1 MYREK
6 TRTRTQSVV
15 VFYSAPV
22 RSILREITGH
32 FATVC
37 LEAASLNF
45 AFAMLDLSR
54 QNRRNPS
61 FCFSLRR
68 RVLAKPPLASERK
81 IVFSDEV
88 LQDPYP
94 TYARMLEEG
103 PLHFVDMGGQ
113 WAVWAVFGHSEC
125 SAVAKDPR
133 LSAKRAQQM
142 IITLPP
148 SSQAEFTELA
158 RMLGLWLI
166 FMDPPEHTR
175 LRKLLNKGFSA
186 GAIEQ
191 LRPQVEHIVD
201 QMLKPLQQGS
211 EIDLMHEFANPM
223 PVRII
228 LEMLG
233 IPQELRDTF
242 VDWSRAIA
250 VFRGNPNRTVEETR
264 AAQDA
269 LIALTDFFRKT
280 VAERRRNKGS
290 DLISLL
296 IDIEEE
302 GEVLT
307 EEELYAQCIALLF
320 AGHETTRNLIGNGMY
335 TLLKNPQET
344 AELREKPEMIRAAV
358 EEILRFESPVQFTA
372 RVLKEDIE
380 VCGQRIPKRWSI
392 LCMLGAANRDPK
404 QFKEPDRLDLK
415 RLNNQHLAFSAGLHF
430 CIGAQLARL
439 EGQVA
444 LLNLVQ
450 RFPEMKLNGPRPE
463 WASTFGLRGVS
474 SLSVIM

>member
-1 MYREK
+1 
-6 TRTRTQSVV
+6 
-15 VFYSAPV
+15 
-22 RSILREITGH
+22 
-32 FATVC
+32 
-37 LEAASLNF
+37 
-45 AFAMLDLSR
+45 
-54 QNRRNPS
+54 
-61 FCFSLRR
+61 
-68 RVLAKPPLASERK
+68 LAKPPVGAERK
-81 IVFSDEV
+81 VVFSNEV

-94 TYARMLEEG
+94 TYTRMLEEG
-103 PLHFVDMGGQ
+103 PLHFVDIGGQ
-113 WAVWAVFGHSEC
+113 WAVWAVFGHADC

-148 SSQAEFTELA
+148 SSQAEFSELA

-175 LRKLLNKGFSA
+175 LRKLLNKGFSPA
-186 GAIEQ
+186 AVEG
-191 LRPQVEHIVD
+191 LRPQVEAIVD
-201 QMLKPLQQGS
+201 RMLEPVKHGK
-211 EIDLMHEFANPM
+211 EFELMQNFANPM

-228 LEMLG
+228 SEMLG
-233 IPQELRDTF
+233 IPQELHDTF
-242 VDWSRAIA
+242 VNWSRAIA
-250 VFRGNPNRTVEETR
+250 LFRGNPNRTVEQAR

-269 LIALTDFFRKT
+269 LKALTNYFRQT
-280 VAERRRNKGS
+280 VAERKRNKGN

-320 AGHETTRNLIGNGMY
+320 AGHETTRNLIGNGIY
-335 TLLKNPQET
+335 TLLKHPDET
-344 AELREKPEMIRAAV
+344 AELREKPEMIRTAV

-380 VCGQRIPKRWSI
+380 VCGQRIPKRWSV

-404 QFKEPDRLDLK
+404 QFKDPNQLNLK
-415 RLNNQHLAFSAGLHF
+415 RLNNQHLAFSAGPHF
-430 CIGAQLARL
+430 CIGSQLARL

-444 LLNLVQ
+444 ISRLVQ
-450 RFPEMKLNGPRPE
+450 RFPNMKLTGPKPE
-463 WASTFGLRGVS
+463 WASTFGFRGLK
-474 SLSVIM
+474 SLPVIM

>member
-1 MYREK
+1 MSK
-6 TRTRTQSVV
+6 VIAPGKKV
-15 VFYSAPV
+15 VFNDD
-22 RSILREITGH
+22 I
-32 FATVC
+32 
-37 LEAASLNF
+37 
-45 AFAMLDLSR
+45 
-54 QNRRNPS
+54 
-61 FCFSLRR
+61 
-68 RVLAKPPLASERK
+68 
-81 IVFSDEV
+81 

-94 TYARMLEEG
+94 TYARMHEEG
-103 PLHFVDMGGQ
+103 PLHYVDVGGK
-113 WAVWAVFGHSEC
+113 WAVWSIFSHAEC
-125 SAVAKDPR
+125 SSIAKDPR

-142 IITLPP
+142 LLPFP
-148 SSQAEFTELA
+148 LSRQSEFSELA

-175 LRKLLNKGFSA
+175 LRKLLNKGFSPA
-186 GAIEQ
+186 AVEG
-191 LRPQVEHIVD
+191 LRPRVEALVD
-201 QMLKPLQQGS
+201 GMLKPLQHGS
-211 EIDLMHEFANPM
+211 EVELMREFANPM

-242 VDWSRAIA
+242 VNWSRAIA
-250 VFRGNPNRTVEETR
+250 VFRGNPNRTVEEAR

-269 LIALTDFFRKT
+269 LIELTEFFRKT
-280 VAERRRNKGS
+280 VAERRRNKGN

-335 TLLKNPQET
+335 TLLQHPQET
-344 AELREKPEMIRAAV
+344 AELRESPEMIRSAV
-358 EEILRFESPVQFTA
+358 EELLRYESPVQLTA

-380 VCGQRIPKRWSI
+380 VCGQRIPKRFSI

-404 QFKEPDRLDLK
+404 QFKNPDQLDLK

-439 EGQVA
+439 EGQIA
-444 LLNLVQ
+444 ILNLVQ
-450 RFPEMKLNGPRPE
+450 RFPEMKLTGPRPE
-463 WASTFGLRGVS
+463 WAPTFGFRGLKTLHVT
-474 SLSVIM
+474 M

>member
-1 MYREK
+1 LSNTAAEK
-6 TRTRTQSVV
+6 K
-15 VFYSAPV
+15 
-22 RSILREITGH
+22 SI
-32 FATVC
+32 
-37 LEAASLNF
+37 
-45 AFAMLDLSR
+45 
-54 QNRRNPS
+54 
-61 FCFSLRR
+61 
-68 RVLAKPPLASERK
+68 
-81 IVFSDEV
+81 FSDDI

-94 TYARMLEEG
+94 TYARLHEEG
-103 PLHFVDMGGQ
+103 PLHYLDAGGQ
-113 WAVWAVFGHSEC
+113 WGVWSIFSHAEC
-125 SAVAKDPR
+125 SSIAKDPR
-133 LSAKRAQQM
+133 LSAKRAKQM
-142 IITLPP
+142 LLPLP
-148 SSQAEFTELA
+148 ISRQAEFSELA

-186 GAIEQ
+186 PAVEG
-191 LRPQVEHIVD
+191 LRPQVEAIVD
-201 QMLKPLQQGS
+201 QMLKPLQRGS
-211 EIDLMHEFANPM
+211 EVELMREFANPM

-242 VDWSRAIA
+242 VEWSRAIA
-250 VFRGNPNRTVEETR
+250 VFRGNPNRTVEEAK

-269 LIALTDFFRKT
+269 LVELTEFFRKT
-280 VAERRRNKGS
+280 VAERRRNKGN

-335 TLLKNPQET
+335 TLLRNPQQA
-344 AELREKPEMIRAAV
+344 AELREKPELIRSAV

-380 VCGQRIPKRWSI
+380 VCGQQIRKGWTV

-404 QFKEPDRLDLK
+404 QFKDPNQLDLK

-450 RFPEMKLNGPRPE
+450 RFPDMKLTGPRPE
-463 WASTFGLRGVS
+463 WASTFGFRGLK
-474 SLSVIM
+474 SLSVTL

>member
-1 MYREK
+1 MSK
-6 TRTRTQSVV
+6 
-15 VFYSAPV
+15 
-22 RSILREITGH
+22 EIVSGKK
-32 FATVC
+32 V
-37 LEAASLNF
+37 
-45 AFAMLDLSR
+45 
-54 QNRRNPS
+54 
-61 FCFSLRR
+61 
-68 RVLAKPPLASERK
+68 
-81 IVFSDEV
+81 VFSDEI

-94 TYARMLEEG
+94 TYARMHEEG
-103 PLHFVDMGGQ
+103 PLHYVDVGK
-113 WAVWAVFGHSEC
+113 WAVWSVFSHAEC
-125 SAVAKDPR
+125 ASIAKDTR
-133 LSAKRAQQM
+133 LSAKRAKQM
-142 IITLPP
+142 LLPLP
-148 SSQAEFTELA
+148 LSRQAEFSELA

-186 GAIEQ
+186 AAVEG
-191 LRPQVEHIVD
+191 LRPQVEAIVD
-201 QMLKPLQQGS
+201 QMLKPLQPGS
-211 EIDLMHEFANPM
+211 EVDLMREFANPM

-242 VDWSRAIA
+242 VEWSRAIA
-250 VFRGNPNRTVEETR
+250 VFRGNPNRTVEEAR

-269 LIALTDFFRKT
+269 LIELTEFFRKT
-280 VAERRRNKGS
+280 VAERRRNKGN

-335 TLLKNPQET
+335 TLLQHPQET
-344 AELREKPEMIRAAV
+344 AELRERPEIIRSAV
-358 EEILRFESPVQFTA
+358 EELLRYESPVQFTA

-380 VCGQRIPKRWSI
+380 ICGQPIRKGWTV

-404 QFKEPDRLDLK
+404 QFKEPNQLDLK

-444 LLNLVQ
+444 LLNLAQ
-450 RFPEMKLNGPRPE
+450 RFPQMKLTGPRPE
-463 WASTFGLRGVS
+463 WASTFGFRGLK
-474 SLSVIM
+474 SLPVIL

>member
-1 MYREK
+1 MDIAP
-6 TRTRTQSVV
+6 TRK
-15 VFYSAPV
+15 
-22 RSILREITGH
+22 L
-32 FATVC
+32 
-37 LEAASLNF
+37 L
-45 AFAMLDLSR
+45 
-54 QNRRNPS
+54 
-61 FCFSLRR
+61 
-68 RVLAKPPLASERK
+68 
-81 IVFSDEV
+81 FSDEI

-94 TYARMLEEG
+94 TYARLHEEG
-103 PLHFVDMGGQ
+103 PLHYVQVGAK
-113 WAVWAVFGHSEC
+113 WAVWSIFSYAEC
-125 SAVAKDPR
+125 SSIAKDPR
-133 LSAKRAQQM
+133 LSAKRAQQLLM
-142 IITLPP
+142 SLPI
-148 SSQAEFTELA
+148 SRQSEFKELA

-175 LRKLLNKGFSA
+175 LRKLLNKGFSPA
-186 GAIEQ
+186 AIEG
-191 LRPQVEHIVD
+191 LRPQVESIVD
-201 QMLKPLQQGS
+201 RMLKPLARGT
-211 EIDLMHEFANPM
+211 EIDLMREFANPM

-250 VFRGNPNRTVEETR
+250 VFRGSPERTVEQAR

-269 LIALTDFFRKT
+269 LVELTDFFRKT
-280 VAERRRNKGS
+280 VAERRRNKGN

-335 TLLKNPQET
+335 TLLRHPQET
-344 AELREKPEMIRAAV
+344 AELREKPEIIRTAV
-358 EEILRFESPVQFTA
+358 EEILRYESPVQFTA

-380 VCGQRIPKRWSI
+380 VCGEFLPRKWSV

-404 QFKEPDRLDLK
+404 RFKDPNQLDLK
-415 RLNNQHLAFSAGLHF
+415 RLNNQHLAFSAGPHA
-430 CIGAQLARL
+430 CIGGQLARL
-439 EGQVA
+439 EGQIA

-450 RFPEMKLNGPRPE
+450 RFPEMKLAGPRPE
-463 WASTFGLRGVS
+463 WAPTFGFRGLK
-474 SLSVIM
+474 SLSVSL

>member
-1 MYREK
+1 LHY
-6 TRTRTQSVV
+6 
-15 VFYSAPV
+15 
-22 RSILREITGH
+22 
-32 FATVC
+32 
-37 LEAASLNF
+37 
-45 AFAMLDLSR
+45 LDVGS
-54 QNRRNPS
+54 
-61 FCFSLRR
+61 
-68 RVLAKPPLASERK
+68 K
-81 IVFSDEV
+81 
-88 LQDPYP
+88 
-94 TYARMLEEG
+94 
-103 PLHFVDMGGQ
+103 
-113 WAVWAVFGHSEC
+113 WAVWSIVSHAEC
-125 SAVAKDPR
+125 SSIAKDPR
-133 LSAKRAQQM
+133 LSAKRAHQM
-142 IITLPP
+142 LLSLPL
-148 SSQAEFTELA
+148 SRQSEFAELE

-186 GAIEQ
+186 AAVEG
-191 LRPQVEHIVD
+191 LRPQVEAIVG
-201 QMLKPLQQGS
+201 QMLRPLQHGS
-211 EIDLMHEFANPM
+211 EVELMGEFANPM

-233 IPQELRDTF
+233 IPHELRDTF

-250 VFRGNPNRTVEETR
+250 VFRGNPNRTVEEAR
-264 AAQDA
+264 AAQNA
-269 LIALTDFFRKT
+269 LIELTEFFRKT
-280 VAERRRNKGS
+280 VAERRRNKGN

-335 TLLKNPQET
+335 TLLQHPQET
-344 AELREKPEMIRAAV
+344 AELRETPEIIRSAV
-358 EEILRFESPVQFTA
+358 EELLRYESPVQFTA
-372 RVLKEDIE
+372 RVLKEDME
-380 VCGQRIPKRWSI
+380 VCGQQIRKGWTV

-404 QFKEPDRLDLK
+404 QFKEPNRLNLK

-450 RFPEMKLNGPRPE
+450 RFPKMKLAGARPE
-463 WASTFGLRGVS
+463 WARTFGFRGLK
-474 SLSVIM
+474 SLPVVV

>member
-1 MYREK
+1 LSK
-6 TRTRTQSVV
+6 VG
-15 VFYSAPV
+15 APV
-22 RSILREITGH
+22 KK
-32 FATVC
+32 
-37 LEAASLNF
+37 
-45 AFAMLDLSR
+45 
-54 QNRRNPS
+54 
-61 FCFSLRR
+61 
-68 RVLAKPPLASERK
+68 VL
-81 IVFSDEV
+81 FSDEI

-94 TYARMLEEG
+94 TYARLHEEG
-103 PLHFVDMGGQ
+103 PLHYVDVGSK
-113 WAVWAVFGHSEC
+113 WAVWSVFSHAEC
-125 SAVAKDPR
+125 SSIAKDPR
-133 LSAKRAQQM
+133 LSAKRAKQM
-142 IITLPP
+142 LLPLP
-148 SSQAEFTELA
+148 LSRQSEFSELA

-186 GAIEQ
+186 AAVEG
-191 LRPQVEHIVD
+191 LRPQAEAIVD
-201 QMLKPLQQGS
+201 QMLKPLQHGS
-211 EIDLMHEFANPM
+211 EVELMSEFANPM

-228 LEMLG
+228 SELLG
-233 IPQELRDTF
+233 VPQALHGTF
-242 VDWSRAIA
+242 VNASRAIA
-250 VFRGNPNRTVEETR
+250 VFRGNPNRTVEEAR

-269 LIALTDFFRKT
+269 LIELTEFFRRT
-280 VAERRRNKGS
+280 VAERRRNKGT

-335 TLLKNPQET
+335 TLLQHPQET
-344 AELREKPEMIRAAV
+344 AELRERPEMIRSAV
-358 EEILRFESPVQFTA
+358 EELLRYESPVQFTA

-380 VCGQRIPKRWSI
+380 VCGQQIRKGWTV

-404 QFKEPDRLDLK
+404 QFKEPNQLDLK

-439 EGQVA
+439 EGQIA

-450 RFPEMKLNGPRPE
+450 RFPEMKLTGPRPE
-463 WASTFGLRGVS
+463 WASTFGFRGLK
-474 SLSVIM
+474 SLPVIM